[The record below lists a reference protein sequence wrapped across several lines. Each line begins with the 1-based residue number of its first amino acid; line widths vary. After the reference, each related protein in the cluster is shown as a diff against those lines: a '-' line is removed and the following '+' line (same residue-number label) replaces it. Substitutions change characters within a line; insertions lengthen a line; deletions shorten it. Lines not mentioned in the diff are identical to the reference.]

1 MSEKKFKLA
10 LCQIR
15 TEMDQETTMRKAER
29 MVRESAQNGADIVML
44 PEMFNCPYSGKYSV
58 SMPSWAMRT

>member
-15 TEMDQETTMRKAER
+15 TEMNQETTMREAER

-44 PEMFNCPYSGKYSV
+44 P
-58 SMPSWAMRT
+58 